1 MQTIA
6 HFYHLICFKSYN
18 NIKDIIVFLA
28 KVKTKIIMK
37 KIYTTL
43 LAFLAITLIGCSDSS
58 TNPVTP
64 EQPEVKPT
72 VSQGWPENYG
82 GVMLQGFSWDS
93 YDNSQ
98 WKILAAQ
105 ANDFKGYIDLVWVPQ
120 SGKCLESNQVMG
132 YTPYYFFNQNSSFGS
147 ESELR
152 SMIQEFKA
160 NNIGTIAD
168 IVINHHN
175 TDGWFGFPKEEYKGE
190 TYQLQ
195 STDVC
200 ANDDG
205 GKTATEAKSEGVSLS
220 KNNDEGEDWG
230 GMRDLDHKSE
240 NTQKIVKAYLNFL
253 KNDLGYVGFRYDMVK
268 GYAGSHVTDYNDAT
282 GIEYSVGEY
291 WDSNEKITSWI
302 NATNKKS
309 AAFDFQFRYNVRDA
323 IKESDWSKLNS
334 TYNLMHDASLRR
346 YAVTFVENHDM
357 QVRLNAGDYK
367 DDAIKKDTLAANAY
381 MLAMPGTPC
390 IFQPHWMAYES
401 ELKAMIAARKAA
413 GITNMSNYTNKK
425 SQKTLYVNEVTG
437 SKAKLLVAVGNDA
450 AKYQGEDGYTK
461 ILSGYHY
468 AYFLSNNAE
477 TPYIN
482 KASGTYE
489 EAFKAVLTA
498 VSNDANAKLVY
509 TIDGSEPTTK
519 STTVESGKEIAIN
532 GSCTLKV
539 GLLVNGEVKNVM
551 SNEYIIQKFKAY
563 KIKVYVNVDNVNWNP
578 VYFYSWCDNNK
589 QNASSKWPGDKM
601 TETETKDGKTWYWK
615 EYSINSPKD
624 LVNFVFNNGNGTQ
637 TVDKTGITHTTY
649 FEISS
654 EKEGDKYTVKDV
666 TSTYS
671 NSK

>member
-1 MQTIA
+1 
-6 HFYHLICFKSYN
+6 
-18 NIKDIIVFLA
+18 
-28 KVKTKIIMK
+28 MK

-43 LAFLAITLIGCSDSS
+43 LAFLAIALVGCSDSN
-58 TNPVTP
+58 TDPVTP
-64 EQPEVKPT
+64 EQPEVKPTPKPETPTT

-98 WKILAAQ
+98 WKILASQ
-105 ANDFKGYIDLVWVPQ
+105 ANDLKGYIDLVWVPQ
-120 SGKCLESNQVMG
+120 SGKCLENTQVMG
-132 YTPYYFFNQNSSFGS
+132 YTPYYFFNQNSSFGT
-147 ESELR
+147 ETELR
-152 SMIQEFKA
+152 NMIKAFKE

-175 TDGWFGFPKEEYKGE
+175 TEGWFGFPKEEYNGE

-205 GKTATEAKSEGVSLS
+205 GKTAAEAKSEGVNLS

-230 GMRDLDHKSE
+230 SMRDLDHKSE
-240 NTQKIVKAYLNFL
+240 NVQKIVKAYLNFL
-253 KNDLGYVGFRYDMVK
+253 KNDLGYIGFRYDMVK
-268 GYAGSHVTDYNDAT
+268 GYAGSHVADYNDAT

-309 AAFDFQFRYNVRDA
+309 AAFDFQFRYNIRDA
-323 IKESDWSKLNS
+323 INKSDWSKLNS
-334 TYNLMHDASLRR
+334 TNNLMHDANLRR
-346 YAVTFVENHDM
+346 YAVTFVENHDV
-357 QVRLNAGDYK
+357 QVRPNAGNDYTE
-367 DDAIKKDTLAANAY
+367 DAIKKDTLAANAY

-390 IFQPHWMAYES
+390 IFQPHWMAYEP

-425 SQKTLYVNEVTG
+425 SQKSLYVNEVTG
-437 SKAKLLVAVGNDA
+437 SKAKLLVVVGNDA
-450 AKYQGEDGYTK
+450 ANYQGEDGYTK

-477 TPYIN
+477 IPYIN

-489 EAFKAVLTA
+489 ETFKVALTA
-498 VSNDANAKLVY
+498 VSSDANAKLVY
-509 TIDGSEPTTK
+509 TIDGSEPTAK
-519 STTVESGKEIAIN
+519 STTVESGKEITIN

-539 GLLVNGEVKNVM
+539 GLLVNGEVKNVV
-551 SNEYIIQKFKAY
+551 SNEYTIQKFKAY
-563 KIKVYVNVDNVNWNP
+563 KIKVYVNVDNVKWNP
-578 VYFYSWCDNNK
+578 VYFYSWDSNNK
-589 QNASSKWPGDKM
+589 QNASSEWPGDVM
-601 TETETKDGKTWYWK
+601 TETTTIGGKTWYWK
-615 EYSINSPKD
+615 EYTINSSKD
-624 LVNFVFNNGNGTQ
+624 FVNFVFNNGKDKPQ
-637 TVDKTGITHTTY
+637 TVDKTGVNQTTY

-654 EKEGDKYTVKDV
+654 EKEGDKYTVNDV

-671 NSK
+671 K